1 MLEFAHRKVSFLP
14 KEAISAER
22 GPFCRHTERSFKTES
37 LSAYISA
44 ESLGRKS
51 FFRSFVWSLL
61 FTQKCLLTHM
71 RKLTQMLIDPEVIP
85 YVQTDPDAYCPRSD
99 FWPRCP
105 ILTWQSLCYVECILS
120 STCTLANVSF
130 QRRNPCCCWSRSP
143 KSWAAISSHW
153 ADNDLSPTTDSC
165 CAISCSDCGNST

>member
-51 FFRSFVWSLL
+51 FFWSFVWSLL

-71 RKLTQMLIDPEVIP
+71 CKLTQMLIDPEVIS
-85 YVQTDPDAYCPRSD
+85 DPDA
-99 FWPRCP
+99 P